1 MRSNIVKFALLFVA
15 ICAITSCN
23 KNDEGID
30 KSIGVTFEDY
40 IGKDVM
46 PIPDNVIELLAE
58 SPCWK
63 IEKVEYANVVD
74 GKYYTPTGS
83 SNYYIGVSFL
93 DSIFVFDKN
102 GSANWYYYVIIGKW
116 SDNNLLPQMAL
127 QKTSK
132 ILYYDGEEMIFTNS
146 NEDNSEYGVPIFFTK
161 VGNQEILDKWV
172 KQIKDNQ

>member
-1 MRSNIVKFALLFVA
+1 MVLAA
-15 ICAITSCN
+15 CAKES
-23 KNDEGID
+23 DGVID
-30 KSIGVTFEDY
+30 NIGVTFEDY

-146 NEDNSEYGVPIFFTK
+146 NEDNPEYGVPIFFTK

>member
-1 MRSNIVKFALLFVA
+1 MKKIILSALVA
-15 ICAITSCN
+15 MVLVACAKESDGV
-23 KNDEGID
+23 NDN
-30 KSIGVTFEDY
+30 IGVTFEDY

-132 ILYYDGEEMIFTNS
+132 ILYYDCEEMIFTNS
-146 NEDNSEYGVPIFFTK
+146 NEDNPEYGVPIFFTK